1 MSLVTSGG
9 ILAGVTFGVLLAGIV
24 PLSVTT
30 VVLSMLAVFMSAML
44 VLAVAPLVSEDR
56 SARLG
61 TDSSDDRATD
71 ERPTVEPNEAD

>member
-30 VVLSMLAVFMSAML
+30 VALSMLAVFMSAML
-44 VLAVAPLVSEDR
+44 VLAVAPLVLEDR
-56 SARLG
+56 NARLG
-61 TDSSDDRATD
+61 TASSNDHASDDRATI
-71 ERPTVEPNEAD
+71 EPNEAD

>member
-9 ILAGVTFGVLLAGIV
+9 ILAGVAFGVPLAGIV

-30 VVLSMLAVFMSAML
+30 VALSMLAVFMSAML

-61 TDSSDDRATD
+61 TDSSDDRTTD
-71 ERPTVEPNEAD
+71 ERATIEPNEAD